1 MQDGLLYEASV
12 FVCGQC
18 AGAYK
23 HNVIVEIKVP
33 IYMGAYFMLV
43 TIILILQYYNIMLQ
57 SA

>member
-33 IYMGAYFMLV
+33 IYMGCLFYV
-43 TIILILQYYNIMLQ
+43 GNYYPDFTVL
-57 SA
+57 